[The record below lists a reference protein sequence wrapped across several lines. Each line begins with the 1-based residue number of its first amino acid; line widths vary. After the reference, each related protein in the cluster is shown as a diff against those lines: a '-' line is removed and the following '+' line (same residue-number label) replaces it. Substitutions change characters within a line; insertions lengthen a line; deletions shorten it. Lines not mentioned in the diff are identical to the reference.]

1 MEKAMDILHYIGV
14 DFHPYQ
20 QTVAYVDKAGEVKT
34 RRFYHS
40 EKAALRKFY
49 QGFDTGTV
57 VGVEAAGAMKW
68 FEEMLFDIELEL
80 KIGNPRAIRKM
91 AISPHK
97 NDTRDAEHILDLLIS
112 ERFPEVQKRSSHS
125 QVVLGWLNYRDSLV
139 RTRTAIANQL
149 QAMARNFGLSR
160 FSMKTKSAK
169 AKFESDKRSEAERFL
184 LNSRFAIFEKLSE
197 QITEVEKRLEVIA
210 AGEEPTKLLM
220 SHPGIGVLTALAVV
234 HTLGDV
240 RRFRRKEQVTAFV
253 GLAPLDK
260 SSGEKR
266 RIGQISKHG
275 SRLVRFL
282 LGQSAQ
288 KSSDERLRSF
298 YAQVSRRRGK
308 PKAKVATARKLLERC
323 YILLRDNICYEEFRR
338 RGEVGLPVCPR
349 KES

>member
-1 MEKAMDILHYIGV
+1 MNILHYIGV

-20 QTVAYVDKAGEVKT
+20 QTVAFVDGQGEVKT
-34 RRFYHS
+34 RRFYHT
-40 EKAALRKFY
+40 EKASLRKFY
-49 QGFDTGTV
+49 QQFDQETV
-57 VGVEAAGAMKW
+57 VGVEATGSMKW
-68 FEEMLFDIELEL
+68 FEEMLFEIKLEL
-80 KIGNPRAIRKM
+80 KVGNPRAIRKM

-97 NDTRDAEHILDLLIS
+97 NDTRDAEHILDLLLS
-112 ERFPEVQKRSSHS
+112 ERFPEVKKRSSQS

-139 RTRTAIANQL
+139 RNRTAIANQL
-149 QAMARNFGLSR
+149 QSMARNFGLSR
-160 FSMKTKSAK
+160 FSMKSKAAK
-169 AKFESDKRSEAERFL
+169 EKFELDKRSEAEQFL
-184 LNSRFAIFEKLSE
+184 INSRFTIFEKLSE
-197 QITEVEKRLEVIA
+197 EIKAIEQRLEVIA
-210 AGEEPTKLLM
+210 ESEEAPKLLL
-220 SHPGIGVLTALAVV
+220 SHPGIGTLTALAVV

-240 RRFRRKEQVTAFV
+240 SRFGRKEQVTAFV

-260 SSGEKR
+260 SSGEKQ

-323 YILLRDNICYEEFRR
+323 YILLRDHINYEEFRR
-338 RGEVGLPVCPR
+338 RGEVGLPACPR
-349 KES
+349 KESCS